1 MNKVLILTDG
11 KAGHENQSRAFA
23 RALGC
28 EPVLLPVQFKSPLAK
43 ALSYL
48 LDLFGILTIKVFKDF
63 KVLNALK
70 VPNHPTDPKDLNDPT
85 DLKDLTPP
93 TDPKDLPP
101 PTDPKDPK
109 DLKDPNNPK
118 DLKDLKD
125 LKAVL
130 GTGSGTFYAAKT
142 IARRLG
148 VPCGVVLYPRGYR
161 LAGFDCILAPS
172 FDRPDNVPNVIPIP
186 ANLVANDDAFYEAGV
201 KAFRERY
208 TPSDRPAVAVIVGGP
223 NKCAT
228 LSADWMRAQ
237 LEQIFAKY
245 KPSWQGEGALP
256 TPNLPAAAPQH
267 QTTQPPSHEIW
278 VTTSR
283 RTPPDVEA
291 VVDSFPFD
299 YKLLYSKD
307 HFNPIPAFVSL
318 VRVLYVTAESTGML
332 SEACTFGTAEV
343 HALDNLKSGPH
354 KFRRF
359 IDDLTSAGHLDG
371 ARKIDL
377 SEQFARARQLL
388 KINLSDR
395 ASERTR
401 NERGGEN
408 R

>member
-1 MNKVLILTDG
+1 MDKILILTDG

-28 EPVLLPVQFKSPLAK
+28 EPVMLPIQFKSTFAK
-43 ALSYL
+43 SLSYL
-48 LDLFGILTIKVFKDF
+48 LDLFGILTLKLFKDIGSSENSSNPRTF
-63 KVLNALK
+63 KLSNGQAAYA
-70 VPNHPTDPKDLNDPT
+70 
-85 DLKDLTPP
+85 
-93 TDPKDLPP
+93 
-101 PTDPKDPK
+101 
-109 DLKDPNNPK
+109 
-118 DLKDLKD
+118 
-125 LKAVL
+125 AVI

-142 IARRLG
+142 LARKLD

-172 FDRPDNVPNVIPIP
+172 FDRPDIVPNVVPIP
-186 ANLVANDDAFYEAGV
+186 ANLVAADAAFYEAGV
-201 KAFRERY
+201 KAFRDRH
-208 TPSDRPAVAVIVGGP
+208 TPSGRPAVAVIVGGP
-223 NKCAT
+223 NKCST

-245 KPSWQGEGALP
+245 KPL
-256 TPNLPAAAPQH
+256 
-267 QTTQPPSHEIW
+267 TTNHEPLTTNHEIW

-283 RTPPDVEA
+283 RTPPEVEA

-299 YKLLYSKD
+299 YKLLYSRD

-318 VRVLYVTAESTGML
+318 ASVIYVTAESTGML

-343 HALDNLKSGPH
+343 HALDNLKAGPH

-359 IDDLTSAGHLDG
+359 IDGLASAGHLGG

-388 KINLSDR
+388 AIPGDHP
-395 ASERTR
+395 
-401 NERGGEN
+401 
-408 R
+408 

>member
-1 MNKVLILTDG
+1 MSKVLILTDG

-28 EPVLLPVQFKSPLAK
+28 EPVLLPVQFKSSFAK

-48 LDLFGILTIKVFKDF
+48 LDLFGILTTKVFKDF

-70 VPNHPTDPKDLNDPT
+70 GPNDLNGTNNPNDQTSQPPTLPTIQPTSQPLPQPPTHQPPPNH
-85 DLKDLTPP
+85 LTTKPP
-93 TDPKDLPP
+93 TLPP
-101 PTDPKDPK
+101 PNHLTTKP
-109 DLKDPNNPK
+109 PNHYC
-118 DLKDLKD
+118 
-125 LKAVL
+125 AVI

-142 IARRLG
+142 IAHRLG

-172 FDRPDNVPNVIPIP
+172 FDRPDSVPNVIPIP

-228 LSADWMRAQ
+228 LSADWMRSK
-237 LEQIFAKY
+237 LKEIFAKY
-245 KPSWQGEGALP
+245 KPN
-256 TPNLPAAAPQH
+256 TPASAPQH
-267 QTTQPPSHEIW
+267 HSTTAPQHHEIW

-299 YKLLYSKD
+299 YKLLYSRD

-318 VRVLYVTAESTGML
+318 ARVLYVTAESTGML

-377 SEQFARARQLL
+377 SEQFARAKELL
-388 KINLSDR
+388 KIKS
-395 ASERTR
+395 
-401 NERGGEN
+401 
-408 R
+408 

>member
-1 MNKVLILTDG
+1 MKGEVLILTDG

-28 EPVLLPVQFKSPLAK
+28 EPLVLPVRFKSPFAK
-43 ALSYL
+43 MLSYL
-48 LDLFGILTIKVFKDF
+48 LDLFGILSLSIFKD
-63 KVLNALK
+63 LQ
-70 VPNHPTDPKDLNDPT
+70 VPHDVKN
-85 DLKDLTPP
+85 
-93 TDPKDLPP
+93 
-101 PTDPKDPK
+101 
-109 DLKDPNNPK
+109 
-118 DLKDLKD
+118 
-125 LKAVL
+125 LKAII
-130 GTGSGTFYAAKT
+130 GTGSGTFFAVKAL
-142 IARRLG
+142 ARRLG

-186 ANLVANDDAFYEAGV
+186 ANLVAADAAFYEAGV

-208 TPSDRPAVAVIVGGP
+208 SPSDRPAVAVIVGGP
-223 NKCAT
+223 NKCST
-228 LSADWMRAQ
+228 LSADWMRAR
-237 LEQIFAKY
+237 LEEIFAAY
-245 KPSWQGEGALP
+245 KPTSDI
-256 TPNLPAAAPQH
+256 PQA
-267 QTTQPPSHEIW
+267 TSHEIW

-299 YKLLYSKD
+299 YKLLYSHD

-318 VRVLYVTAESTGML
+318 ARVLYVTAESTGML

-359 IDDLTSAGHLDG
+359 IDDLAAAGHLGG

-377 SEQFARARQLL
+377 SAQFARARKLL
-388 KINLSDR
+388 KI
-395 ASERTR
+395 
-401 NERGGEN
+401 
-408 R
+408 